1 MLLLR
6 EKHTGSE
13 RSGHYFPRYH
23 KSEFIFSFSCVVHHE
38 CPEAALCSPE
48 LQKALKWDYGSC
60 GSFVPV
66 VPSFL
71 LFRRFLLFLRFWGFP
86 MFLLF
91 LWFMRFLRSN
101 CSCGSGG
108 LDTKDRTSSDIC
120 GSYCLMGSKNN
131 CPSVLCAVTR
141 GGVSA
146 PRLRIVHSSSRS
158 ESSIIPPP
166 PPPSDWSSLY
176 I

>member
-23 KSEFIFSFSCVVHHE
+23 KSEFIFSFSCVLHHE

-66 VPSFL
+66 VPAVPVVPVVHAVPAVL
-71 LFRRFLLFLRFWGFP
+71 AVWTQKTELP
-86 MFLLF
+86 P
-91 LWFMRFLRSN
+91 
-101 CSCGSGG
+101 
-108 LDTKDRTSSDIC
+108 I
-120 GSYCLMGSKNN
+120 
-131 CPSVLCAVTR
+131 SVGA
-141 GGVSA
+141 
-146 PRLRIVHSSSRS
+146 IV
-158 ESSIIPPP
+158 
-166 PPPSDWSSLY
+166 
-176 I
+176 